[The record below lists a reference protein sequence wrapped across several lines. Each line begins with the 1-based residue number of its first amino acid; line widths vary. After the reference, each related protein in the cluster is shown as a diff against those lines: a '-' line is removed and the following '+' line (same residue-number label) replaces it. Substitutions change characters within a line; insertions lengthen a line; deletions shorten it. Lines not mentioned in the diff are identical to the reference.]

1 MGLFADMVEKPA
13 ININRQIEEAPEGA
27 PALPEEA
34 EQPALQP
41 EQAPVLF
48 GLGHGRQR
56 RAQLD
61 EALGGGTPMGRS
73 RFAQMVQPT
82 QEADEMTPEGMSRLT
97 LDEGERLKVYKDTK
111 KIDTIG
117 VGFNL
122 EEPANRATFQR
133 VTGFSVEEARAGRAI
148 TRAQS
153 RALLEVTAK
162 AAEQDARSLV
172 PEYDQLPTVAQ
183 DALVNFVFNVGKT
196 KASEFKNTLAAIRRG
211 DGKAAADG
219 LRKSAYYK
227 QVGARGERVAQALER
242 IGKPEATVVAPKPQD
257 AASEPAGAPA
267 ATGAGVAAA
276 GAGLIGA
283 RGASQAGNVAVFSD
297 KGAVLKVEV
306 KAGGPQKLA
315 DVLDHPE
322 LFKRYPDLASLPV
335 TFEVPSE
342 ADRAKGVE
350 GGLKMDKGKPVS
362 ITVNPLKGDAYS
374 RLTLLHEVQHAM
386 QALDGRQSGANPDD
400 IRAIKQHA
408 EEVLG
413 STRISAAQDAGVKLK
428 KLLQQQKLW
437 SDDPED
443 IINLQLAN
451 LQYGV
456 VSTDVAQAVEILKA
470 DLETAGVEVNPKI
483 YDAIGT
489 IEMML
494 QSDQLMSP
502 RELYLN
508 APGEVEA
515 FGIEKLAGKT
525 EEELRHLFGGTDIT
539 ADKVLKVL
547 RKLAR

>member
-27 PALPEEA
+27 PASPEEA

-82 QEADEMTPEGMSRLT
+82 QEVDDMTPEGMSRLT

-133 VTGFSVEEARAGRAI
+133 VTGFSVEEARAGRTI

-153 RALLEVTAK
+153 RALLEVTAA
-162 AAEQDARSLV
+162 AAEKDARSLV

-242 IGKPEATVVAPKPQD
+242 IRKPEATVVAPKPQD

-297 KGAVLKVEV
+297 KGAVLKVEA

-335 TFEVPSE
+335 TFVDMAE
-342 ADRAKGVE
+342 GQE
-350 GGLKMDKGKPVS
+350 GGMRMKQGKP
-362 ITVNPLKGDAYS
+362 IGIEVNPKKGDAYA

-386 QALDGRQSGANPDD
+386 QALDGRQAGADPDD
-400 IRAIKQHA
+400 VVAMKKHA

-413 STRISAAQDAGVKLK
+413 PTRISAAQDAGAKLK
-428 KLLQQQKLW
+428 KLLVKEGLW
-437 SDDPED
+437 LSDPNDVVNKEF
-443 IINLQLAN
+443 AN

-456 VSTDVAQAVEILKA
+456 ITTDVREAISLLKNDLDTLGRELNPA
-470 DLETAGVEVNPKI
+470 IEQQIGQLETLL
-483 YDAIGT
+483 D
-489 IEMML
+489 
-494 QSDQLMSP
+494 DQHLMSP

-508 APGEVEA
+508 SPGEVEA

-525 EEELRHLFGGTDIT
+525 EEELRHMFGGTDIT